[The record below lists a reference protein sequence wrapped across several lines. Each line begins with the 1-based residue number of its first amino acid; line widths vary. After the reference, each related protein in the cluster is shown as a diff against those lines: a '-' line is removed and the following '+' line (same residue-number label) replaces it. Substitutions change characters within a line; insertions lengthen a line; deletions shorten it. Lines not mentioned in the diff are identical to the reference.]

1 MVSAMRLCVQ
11 VLSEVNV
18 YTIAG
23 TLWNATKKMSPCEQV
38 LVELAIERDQD
49 IPALIYE
56 GRPTVRSVRTMLI
69 QAFNTALL

>member
-1 MVSAMRLCVQ
+1 MRLSVQ

-18 YTIAG
+18 YTRAG
-23 TLWNATKKMSPCEQV
+23 ALWNATRKMSPCEQV

-56 GRPTVRSVRTMLI
+56 GRPTVRIVLIILI